1 MLKAYF
7 IDSYYKIDDEKWQG
21 CGKRGYIVRDDS
33 EPIKLV
39 RQDKVNFE
47 TAYAKPLDGIAC
59 EQTIFRKRPYIKVY
73 HGWFDENPRCLKP
86 GDFKEFSYMDVFTE
100 RNDCSLE
107 WIMKHA
113 SADQTIQYMKERGMT
128 VCPLQ

>member
-7 IDSYYKIDDEKWQG
+7 IDSFYKIDDEEWQE
-21 CGKRGYIVRDDS
+21 CGKRGYAVRDDS
-33 EPIKLV
+33 EPTKIV
-39 RQDKVNFE
+39 RRDKVDFN

-59 EQTIFRKRPYIKVY
+59 ERTLFRKRPYIKVY
-73 HGWFDENPRCLKP
+73 KGRFDENSRYLKP
-86 GDFKEFSYMDVFTE
+86 GDFKEFSYVDVFTE
-100 RNDCSLE
+100 WNGCSLE

-113 SADQTIQYMKERGMT
+113 PAERAIQYMKERGLS